1 MNQNMSECEDVFM
14 YTYKVYLVGYILFR
28 TGYFL
33 NSSQDVCP
41 LESVLSTPIE
51 LFSPEKEVDQFL
63 NCLMYDM
70 AYTGTR

>member
-1 MNQNMSECEDVFM
+1 MSQNLSEYKDVFK
-14 YTYKVYLVGYILFR
+14 YIYKVYLVGYFLFR

-51 LFSPEKEVDQFL
+51 ILSPEKEVDYFL
-63 NCLMYDM
+63 NCLMYDA
-70 AYTGTR
+70 AY